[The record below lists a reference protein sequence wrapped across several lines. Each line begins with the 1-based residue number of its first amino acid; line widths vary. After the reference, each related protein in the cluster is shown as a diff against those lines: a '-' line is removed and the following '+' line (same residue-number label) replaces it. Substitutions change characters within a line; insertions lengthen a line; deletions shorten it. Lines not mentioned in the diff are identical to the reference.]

1 MTSPTAPLG
10 DVAPAFVE
18 MVTISRAIVAHKSAG
33 LPYLVYLRHPTTGG
47 VFASWG
53 SLGHVTVAE
62 PGAMI
67 GFLGARVYEAL
78 YGRPFPEGV
87 QVAENLHARGIIDAA
102 ADLTVV
108 GEAADGS
115 EALAVVRAAQP
126 DVVLMD
132 LSMPGVDGIEGTA
145 RLRDAGESA
154 RVVVLTSF
162 VEHDRVTAALAAGAV
177 GYLLKDSD
185 PRDVLEAIRS
195 AAAGHAPL
203 DARVARALLPSSKPA
218 DPAAALSGRER
229 EVLLLV
235 AQGMANKQIAREL
248 GIAQSTVKSHVG
260 NIFGKLGLL
269 SRTQV
274 ALYAARTGMVS
285 P

>member
-1 MTSPTAPLG
+1 MTATPASPLTDPSVGSTDQGGRAP
-10 DVAPAFVE
+10 
-18 MVTISRAIVAHKSAG
+18 SRPITVVLVDDHRLVRAG
-33 LPYLVYLRHPTTGG
+33 L
-47 VFASWG
+47 
-53 SLGHVTVAE
+53 
-62 PGAMI
+62 
-67 GFLGARVYEAL
+67 
-78 YGRPFPEGV
+78 
-87 QVAENLHARGIIDAA
+87 RGIIDAA

-235 AQGMANKQIAREL
+235 AQGMANKQVARQL
-248 GIAQSTVKSHVG
+248 GISERTVKAHLG
-260 NIFGKLGLL
+260 NVFRHIGVAD
-269 SRTQV
+269 RTSA
-274 ALYAARTGMVS
+274 ALWARDHGVV
-285 P
+285 